1 MSDYDLLHHYIEATK
16 ESTDRTRKIL
26 LIMLVASIVIATA
39 CWNTR
44 VSGWVNSRLA
54 MAKAVDD
61 ILVKPP
67 DAATG
72 TPARSVAPGQEALYE
87 KADELIKSTGR
98 TPNQAR
104 QGLLW
109 AQKVRTEQ
117 LSQIQVPILGI
128 SLDVN
133 DLGLLGGVTLI
144 VMLMWLNYSLWH
156 QSNNL
161 KIAFAFARQLDE
173 KSASELKDPTEE
185 NRVRWL
191 YHTYQNLAMRQVLTI
206 PPRAASIKKLEPGAR
221 KLWMR
226 KLSKSLYAL
235 PFAVQ
240 FAVVLHDWLTAGI
253 GKELNP
259 WATWTVLIAG
269 SVFLVFIGVL
279 TVTCFGRWKETFETW
294 NAVSMD
300 I

>member
-1 MSDYDLLHHYIEATK
+1 MTDYELLQHYMDATK

-26 LIMLVASIVIATA
+26 LIMIVASILIATA

-44 VSGWVNSRLA
+44 ASGWVNSRLA
-54 MAKAVDD
+54 MAKAVED
-61 ILVKPP
+61 ILVKQDPQTVLASVP
-67 DAATG
+67 
-72 TPARSVAPGQEALYE
+72 TPSPVLSIAPGQEDLYKNAE
-87 KADELIKSTGR
+87 KIIKNTGR
-98 TPNQAR
+98 TPNQAK

-128 SLDVN
+128 SFDVD
-133 DLGLLGGVTLI
+133 DLGLLGGVTFI
-144 VMLMWLNYSLWH
+144 VMLMWVNYSLWH

-161 KIAFAFARQLDE
+161 KLAFSFARQLTPE
-173 KSASELKDPTEE
+173 KEYPL
-185 NRVRWL
+185 WL
-191 YHTYQNLAMRQVLTI
+191 YHAYQSLAMRQVLSI
-206 PPRAASIKKLEPGAR
+206 PPRPATIKAKDPDVR
-221 KLWMR
+221 KLWIR

-240 FAVVLHDWLTAGI
+240 LAVVLHDWFTADLGT
-253 GKELNP
+253 ELNW

-269 SVFLVFIGVL
+269 SVFLVIIGVL

-294 NAVSMD
+294 QSASKD